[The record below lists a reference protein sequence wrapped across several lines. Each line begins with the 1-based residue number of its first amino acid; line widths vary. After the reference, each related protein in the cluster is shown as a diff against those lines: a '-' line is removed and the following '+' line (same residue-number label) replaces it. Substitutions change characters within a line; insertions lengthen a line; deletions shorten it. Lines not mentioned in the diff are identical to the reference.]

1 MARALSTLLRTKE
14 AYGDRLREYL
24 AFAAWREAL
33 AAASPY
39 HPHTLD
45 NVRVD
50 VSGPP
55 VLLRPPLL
63 Q

>member
-1 MARALSTLLRTKE
+1 MAWALSTLLRTKE
-14 AYGDRLREYL
+14 AHGDRQRESL
-24 AFAAWREAL
+24 TFATLREAL
-33 AAASPY
+33 AVASLY
-39 HPHTLD
+39 LPHTLD